1 MKNLLLLVAFASLV
15 GAAHVDA
22 KAPENKGKPAREQA
36 DHKNGNDD
44 LARDITDLARITI
57 GIDAARRL
65 AVDNSLVGQKPLP
78 PGIRKN
84 LARGKPLPP
93 GIAKRSLPAPFLNEL
108 PRYPGHEW
116 HMAGSDLVLVAVASG
131 IIADVLLDV
140 FD

>member
-1 MKNLLLLVAFASLV
+1 MKRMIVTIALVALL
-15 GAAHVDA
+15 GAVAVDA
-22 KAPENKGKPAREQA
+22 KPPDDKGKPAKEQA
-36 DHKNGNDD
+36 DKSDRNDV
-44 LARDITDLARITI
+44 ARDITDLARITI

-93 GIAKRSLPAPFLNEL
+93 GIAKRSLPTPFLNEL
-108 PRYPGHEW
+108 PRYAGHEW
-116 HMAGSDLVLVAVASG
+116 RMAGSDLVLVAVASG

>member
-78 PGIRKN
+78 PGI
-84 LARGKPLPP
+84 
-93 GIAKRSLPAPFLNEL
+93 AKRSLPAPFLNEL